1 MKKIPLLLLGC
12 ILGILLPVI
21 AFAQVIEG
29 TFAIKNVET
38 GMVLRVKDANGANG
52 TPLVAYSPVNWKC
65 VTWDFK
71 HVAGQ
76 TYQLRNL
83 YTNKTFQPANAVV
96 EEGLLLE
103 QQPLVMKQVNQ
114 LYDFILVEKNVYLVK
129 ATGTD
134 LYVTPVDKNG
144 TTDTPIMLS
153 AKNGGKLQ
161 QWTIYLQ
168 KPTM

>member
-1 MKKIPLLLLGC
+1 MKRTSLVLLTFLLFSTT
-12 ILGILLPVI
+12 

-38 GMVLRVKDANGANG
+38 GMLLRIKDANGANG
-52 TPLVAYSPVNWKC
+52 TPLVAYPPVNWKC

-71 HVAGQ
+71 HLDGQ

-83 YTNKTFQPANAVV
+83 FTNKTFQSAKGVV
-96 EEGLLLE
+96 AEGVLL
-103 QQPLVMKQVNQ
+103 
-114 LYDFILVEKNVYLVK
+114 
-129 ATGTD
+129 
-134 LYVTPVDKNG
+134 TPVDKNG
-144 TTDTPIMLS
+144 AADTGIMLA
-153 AKNGGKLQ
+153 AKNGTKLQ